1 MADHEDKNSHTR
13 ERTPDRNDIQ
23 TETMEVQ
30 HHNWVTDLYDRANL
44 TVRQLN
50 VMAIALLALIFAL
63 FVIFG
68 K

>member
-1 MADHEDKNSHTR
+1 MTGHENKNGQSQ
-13 ERTPDRNDIQ
+13 Q
-23 TETMEVQ
+23 TATDQDSMPPKPTEAR

-50 VMAIALLALIFAL
+50 IMAIALLALIFVL

>member
-1 MADHEDKNSHTR
+1 MAGIENEKGTGSDSSGVHFETKPET
-13 ERTPDRNDIQ
+13 TPPRS
-23 TETMEVQ
+23 
-30 HHNWVTDLYDRANL
+30 HNWVTDLYDRANL

-50 VMAIALLALIFAL
+50 IMLVVLVVLIFAL